1 LEKQV
6 KKSMTKMDQTV
17 LIAVDGGGT
26 GCRAAVGTVQGGI
39 IAEARGG
46 PSNVSTNFEGS
57 VTNITET
64 IAQALHT
71 ADLGGT
77 DLSQTVAHIGVAG
90 ANTEEE
96 MRQVEAA
103 LPYGRCR
110 ATGDRAT
117 TVAGVLGSDDGYVL
131 ALGTGTI
138 IARQHAQEM
147 THVGGWG
154 FQLSDQASGAWLG
167 RMLLTRILLAEDRLV
182 NHSPLSRAVC
192 ARYGNGNGL
201 VIFSNSAKPSDYAKF
216 APEIFGAADDGD
228 QIALALLD
236 EGRQYVESGLNALG
250 FRSGDSLCLSGGVGP
265 RYAPYLSAPYLQ
277 NLHEPQGNALQ
288 GAFSLARRVAVA
300 GG

>member
-1 LEKQV
+1 
-6 KKSMTKMDQTV
+6 MTEIDQTV

-26 GCRAAVGTVQGGI
+26 GCRAAVGTVQAGI
-39 IAEARGG
+39 IAETRGG

-57 VTNITET
+57 VANITET

-71 ADLGGT
+71 AELDGI

-90 ANTEEE
+90 ANTEGE

-110 ATGDRAT
+110 VTGDRAT
-117 TVAGVLGSDDGYVL
+117 TVAGVLGADDGYVL

-147 THVGGWG
+147 TTVGGWG

-167 RMLLTRILLAEDRLV
+167 RTLLTRILLAEDRLID
-182 NHSPLSRAVC
+182 HSPLSSEVC
-192 ARYGNGNGL
+192 ARYGGGNEL
-201 VIFSNSAKPSDYAKF
+201 VVFSNTAKPSDYAKF
-216 APEIFGAADDGD
+216 APEIIGAADNGD
-228 QIALALLD
+228 KIALSILN
-236 EGRQYVESGLNALG
+236 EGAQYVECGLNALG
-250 FRSGDSLCLSGGVGP
+250 FRPGDGLCLSGGVGP
-265 RYAPYLSAPYLQ
+265 RYAPYLSAPYIQ
-277 NLHEPQGNALQ
+277 NLREPQGNALQ

-300 GG
+300 AS